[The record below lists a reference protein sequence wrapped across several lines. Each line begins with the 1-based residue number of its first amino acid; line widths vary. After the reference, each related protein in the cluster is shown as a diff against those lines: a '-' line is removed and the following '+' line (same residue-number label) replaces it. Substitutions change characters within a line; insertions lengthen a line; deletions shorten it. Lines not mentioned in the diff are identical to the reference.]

1 MKKDSK
7 YLLVDVSV
15 LPEVF
20 LKVMEVKKMLA
31 GGKARSV
38 NEAVTAMGLSRSAYY
53 KYRDC
58 VFPFYENS
66 RGKVMTLF
74 FVVEDFPGILA
85 KIIHE
90 IAISQGNILTINQA
104 IPINGLADVTIAI
117 ETEPMVRDLGELM
130 DAITRI
136 DGVRRQEILAR
147 D

>member
-1 MKKDSK
+1 MKKDPR

-38 NEAVTAMGLSRSAYY
+38 NEAVTSLGLSRSAYY

-85 KIIHE
+85 KIGRFHH
-90 IAISQGNILTINQA
+90 GN
-104 IPINGLADVTIAI
+104 
-117 ETEPMVRDLGELM
+117 
-130 DAITRI
+130 
-136 DGVRRQEILAR
+136 
-147 D
+147 